1 MSVTDD
7 VPGEGSDGEE
17 VFIDDEDI
25 INEIPLDEEGQYYTS
40 TLSPQL
46 AASSLLLTFACC
58 VCLLLPLLRSPRPGR

>member
-25 INEIPLDEEGQYYTS
+25 INEIPLDEEGQYY
-40 TLSPQL
+40 LYKYPQP
-46 AASSLLLTFACC
+46 SSS
-58 VCLLLPLLRSPRPGR
+58 R